1 VKGKYTMDGV
11 RLHFDE
17 EAYEFDG
24 LIVKLIPHYQQMLE
38 ALVLAIPFE
47 NTASVKVVDLGC
59 GTGTVAQ
66 HVLRVFPNAQ
76 ITCVDLAENMIAM
89 ARAKLGMYG
98 TARYVV
104 SDFQSFAFDGK
115 YDVIV
120 SSLALH
126 HLATDID
133 KQSVYG
139 QIYCGLRSG
148 GVFYNADIVLGSND
162 FLQDRYMDQ
171 WQSFMG
177 QNVSSKEI
185 ESKWIPKYRAE
196 DRPAKLTDQLKWL
209 TEIGFADVDVLW
221 KHYNFAV
228 YGGRRP

>member
-1 VKGKYTMDGV
+1 MEAV
-11 RLHFDE
+11 RQHFEE
-17 EAYEFDG
+17 EAHEFDG
-24 LIVKLIPHYQQMLE
+24 LIMKLIPHYQQMVE

-47 NTASVKVVDLGC
+47 RTASVKVVDLGC

-66 HVLRVFPNAQ
+66 HVLQVFPNAQ
-76 ITCVDLAENMIAM
+76 VTCVDMAENMIAM
-89 ARAKLGMYG
+89 ARAKLAMYR
-98 TARYVV
+98 TAQYVV

-126 HLATDID
+126 HLLTDID
-133 KQSVYG
+133 KKRFYG
-139 QIYCGLRSG
+139 QIYRGLGSG
-148 GVFYNADIVLGSND
+148 GIFYNADVVLGSND

-171 WQSFMG
+171 WRSFMR
-177 QNVSSKEI
+177 QNVSNQEI

-209 TEIGFADVDVLW
+209 AEIGFADVDVLW

-228 YGGRRP
+228 YGGQRS

>member
-1 VKGKYTMDGV
+1 MDRV
-11 RLHFDE
+11 RQHFDE
-17 EAYEFDG
+17 EACEFDG
-24 LIVKLIPHYQQMLE
+24 LIVKLIPHYEQMVE

-47 NTASVKVVDLGC
+47 SAASMKVVDLGC

-66 HVLRVFPNAQ
+66 HVLQVFPNAQ
-76 ITCVDLAENMIAM
+76 ITCVDIAENMIAL
-89 ARAKLGMYG
+89 ARAKLAMYE
-98 TARYVV
+98 TVQYMV
-104 SDFQSFAFDGK
+104 SDFQSFAVDGK

-133 KQSVYG
+133 KQNFYG
-139 QIYCGLRSG
+139 QIYSGLRSG
-148 GVFYNADIVLGSND
+148 GVFYNADIVLGSSD

-171 WQSFMG
+171 WRSFME
-177 QNVSSKEI
+177 QNVSNEEI

-228 YGGRRP
+228 YGGRRA